1 MAEFQNIL
9 VERKGAIA
17 QITINRPAALN
28 ALNQATIVELRR
40 AFEWAGDEGAIC
52 GVILTGSGKSFVA
65 GADIAEL
72 ASIGPL
78 EAATF
83 TRNGQTVFN
92 LIERL
97 GKPVIAAVNGYAF
110 GGGCELAMACTFRI
124 GTPDAKFGQPE
135 TKLGVIPGFGGTQR
149 LPRLVGKGRALQLI
163 LTAQAIDAAEAHRI
177 GLLNEVVPR
186 EQLLL
191 RAEELLAQIFDSAP
205 LATRFALDA
214 VNAGLESGLETG
226 LLLESALFAVCA
238 ASADKKEGTEAFL
251 QKRKPSFSAR

>member
-28 ALNQATIVELRR
+28 ALNQATIAELRR
-40 AFEWAGDEGAIC
+40 AFEWARDEGAIC

-92 LIERL
+92 LIEHL